1 MSNTYKTNKARKA
14 RKLGKEFNREL
25 NASLHGETEGIND
38 GSDYREHAR
47 EIQDLQVN
55 AHRYGNHRHA
65 QAQIKVMRRRSERAE
80 NKIDTRKRIGDDM

>member
-1 MSNTYKTNKARKA
+1 MSNTYKTNKARTA
-14 RKLGKEFNREL
+14 RKLGKEFNKEI
-25 NASLHGETEGIND
+25 NASLRGETEGIND
-38 GSDYREHAR
+38 GANYVEHAK

-80 NKIDTRKRIGDDM
+80 NKVETRKRLGEDF